1 MASADS
7 DVPILPPW
15 TSVGMVL
22 IGIAVVFGL
31 GVLLVRGLLRLPDE
45 AATHHNV

>member
-1 MASADS
+1 MSMS
-7 DVPILPPW
+7 LILPF
-15 TSVGMVL
+15 
-22 IGIAVVFGL
+22 VVGL